1 MRTAPSTTAPAR
13 LRGLAALGCLW
24 LILAA
29 PLPLASG
36 EEDTAAGDAADKAA
50 ATKAAAAKAEAEE
63 AYQDALE
70 RAEGI
75 EEGLMKSVDK
85 VRVNSVAVLNLRQRK
100 PRPDAEPVLVR
111 ASGGSGVI
119 IKYRS
124 KLWILTNVHV
134 TAGHQALQVVT
145 HDGEVR
151 DVELHDSIPE
161 YDIALLKFK
170 EKPRGVKFRGVPVI
184 ASKSERGLKA
194 GTWVIATG
202 SPFFLGEDGRSVTT
216 LGVIS
221 GLDRFLGGQ
230 YQYVGAIQHDAEV
243 NPGNSGGPLWDLK
256 GNFIGINGKIA
267 MNQALRGARPTNT
280 GAAFSLPV
288 HQVEAYLKRLVGEG
302 DAEAGYLG
310 VACETEKDKKGNAV
324 GARITS
330 IERGSPLQQAGRGNK
345 KDDDCPT
352 KDDVIVSLTVKGSLK
367 RVYTASDLREHLS
380 LLPAGQDITIK
391 YKRGKRTKR
400 YKVTLADRG
409 R

>member
-1 MRTAPSTTAPAR
+1 MRMASICRTNR
-13 LRGLAALGCLW
+13 LPWGVLAALLCL
-24 LILAA
+24 LTPAPSLAEDPAPAA
-29 PLPLASG
+29 PVVDAVY
-36 EEDTAAGDAADKAA
+36 EDAR
-50 ATKAAAAKAEAEE
+50 
-63 AYQDALE
+63 E
-70 RAEGI
+70 RAQDI
-75 EEGLMKSVDK
+75 EDDLVGSVTK
-85 VRVNSVAVLNLRQRK
+85 VRVNSVAVLNLRRA
-100 PRPDAEPVLVR
+100 RPAPGAEPVLMK

-119 IKYRS
+119 IRYRS

-134 TAGHQALQVVT
+134 TAGHHELQVVT
-145 HDGEVR
+145 HDGVVR

-170 EKPRGVKFRGVPVI
+170 DTPKRVEFRGVPVS
-184 ASKSERGLKA
+184 ARNSERGLKP

-221 GLDRFLGGQ
+221 GLDRFLGGE

-267 MNQALRGARPTNT
+267 MSQQLRGVRPTST

-288 HQVEAYLKRLVGEG
+288 HQVEAYLKRLVGDD

-310 VACETEKDKKGNAV
+310 VEAETETDDKGKSI
-324 GARITS
+324 GAKITTVD
-330 IERGSPLQQAGRGNK
+330 RRSPLADPRAGADAPKAG
-345 KDDDCPT
+345 
-352 KDDVIVSLTVKGSLK
+352 DVITSLTVKGSLK
-367 RVYTASDLREHLS
+367 AIYTASDLREHLS
-380 LLPAGQDITIK
+380 LLPAGQEITIK
-391 YKRGKRTKR
+391 FKRERRTKR
-400 YKVTLADRG
+400 FKVTLADLG

>member
-1 MRTAPSTTAPAR
+1 MRMASRRIVLGTSCLLLAGLVLLGARASADETPPPKVADAPAA
-13 LRGLAALGCLW
+13 G
-24 LILAA
+24 
-29 PLPLASG
+29 ASVS
-36 EEDTAAGDAADKAA
+36 
-50 ATKAAAAKAEAEE
+50 AEE
-63 AYQDALE
+63 YEEALE

-75 EEGLMKSVDK
+75 EAGLMKSVAK
-85 VRVNSVAVLNLRQRK
+85 VRINSVAVLNLQRR
-100 PRPDAEPVLVR
+100 RPAPKAEPILMT
-111 ASGGSGVI
+111 AGTGSGVI

-134 TAGHQALQVVT
+134 TARHHELQVVT
-145 HDGEVR
+145 HDAVVR

-161 YDIALLKFK
+161 YDIALLRFK
-170 EKPRGVKFRGVPVI
+170 AKPKRVAFRGVPV
-184 ASKSERGLKA
+184 AARNSERGLKA

-202 SPFFLGEDGRSVTT
+202 SPFGLGQDGRCVTT

-256 GNFIGINGKIA
+256 GKFIGINGKIA
-267 MNQALRGARPTNT
+267 MNPALRGARPTST

-288 HQVEAYLKRLVGEG
+288 HQVEAHLKRLVGDG

-310 VACETEKDKKGNAV
+310 VDAETAKDKNGKSV
-324 GARITS
+324 GAKITA
-330 IERGSPLQQAGRGNK
+330 INRRSPLQGRNASATSPKVG
-345 KDDDCPT
+345 
-352 KDDVIVSLTVKGSLK
+352 DVILSLSVKGSLK

-380 LLPAGQDITIK
+380 LLPALQEIRIR
-391 YKRGKRTKR
+391 YKRGKRTH
-400 YKVTLADRG
+400 YFKVVLADRG

>member
-1 MRTAPSTTAPAR
+1 MRTF
-13 LRGLAALGCLW
+13 LAALLG
-24 LILAA
+24 LALLLLA
-29 PLPLASG
+29 PPAFADEAS
-36 EEDTAAGDAADKAA
+36 
-50 ATKAAAAKAEAEE
+50 AEPDPAEE

-75 EEGLMKSVDK
+75 ESGLMKSVDK

-100 PRPDAEPVLVR
+100 VPGQTEPALVR

-119 IKYRS
+119 IKYRG

-134 TAGHQALQVVT
+134 TAGHNALQVVT
-145 HDGEVR
+145 HDGVVR
-151 DVELHDSIPE
+151 DVEQHDSIKE
-161 YDIALLKFK
+161 YDIALLRFK
-170 EKPRGVKFRGVPVI
+170 DKPRGVKFKGVTV
-184 ASKSERGLKA
+184 SKNKSLKGLKS

-256 GNFIGINGKIA
+256 GNFVGINGKIA
-267 MNQALRGARPTNT
+267 MSQQLRGARPTNT
-280 GAAFSLPV
+280 GAAFALPV
-288 HQVEAYLKRLVGEG
+288 HQVEAFLKKLVDKT
-302 DAEAGYLG
+302 DAQAGYLG
-310 VACETEKDKKGNAV
+310 VQAETVTDKKGKSV
-324 GARITS
+324 GARITRFQ
-330 IERGSPLQQAGRGNK
+330 RGSPLQGRGVK
-345 KDDDCPT
+345 KDDQP
-352 KDDVIVSLTVKGSLK
+352 KEGDVITGITVKGSTK
-367 RVYTASDLREHLS
+367 PVHTANDLREILS
-380 LLPAGQDITIK
+380 LLQAGQEITVK

-400 YKVTLADRG
+400 CKCELAKSG

>member
-1 MRTAPSTTAPAR
+1 MQTALRPARPLRWALAAALLPALLLWGGLSGAPA
-13 LRGLAALGCLW
+13 
-24 LILAA
+24 
-29 PLPLASG
+29 
-36 EEDTAAGDAADKAA
+36 EADEQP
-50 ATKAAAAKAEAEE
+50 AEAKPSEEEE
-63 AYQDALE
+63 AYLDALE

-75 EEGLMKSVDK
+75 ERGLMRSVEK
-85 VRVNSVAVLNLRQRK
+85 VRINSVAVLNLRRRK
-100 PRPDAEPVLVR
+100 PAPNAEPVLAR

-119 IKYRS
+119 IRYRS

-134 TAGHQALQVVT
+134 TAGHEALQVVT
-145 HDGEVR
+145 HDGVVR
-151 DVELHDSIPE
+151 DVEQHDSIPE

-170 EKPRGVKFRGVPVI
+170 ERPRRVEFRGVPVI
-184 ASKSERGLKA
+184 ARKSLKGLKP

-221 GLDRFLGGQ
+221 GLDRYLGGQ

-267 MNQALRGARPTNT
+267 MSQRLRGVRPTNT

-288 HQVEAYLKRLVGEG
+288 HQVEAYLKRLVGDG

-310 VACETEKDKKGNAV
+310 VDVETETDEKGKSI
-324 GARITS
+324 GAKITRIK
-330 IERGSPLQQAGRGNK
+330 RGSPLQGPNVDEDAPKVG
-345 KDDDCPT
+345 
-352 KDDVIVSLTVKGSLK
+352 DVITSLTIRGSGK

-380 LLPAGQDITIK
+380 LLSAGQDITIRF
-391 YKRGKRTKR
+391 KRGRRTKR
-400 YKVTLADRG
+400 FKVSLADRG

>member
-1 MRTAPSTTAPAR
+1 MRTAPRLSVTAL
-13 LRGLAALGCLW
+13 LRGAAVAGLLALG
-24 LILAA
+24 LAA
-29 PLPLASG
+29 PLPP
-36 EEDTAAGDAADKAA
+36 AA
-50 ATKAAAAKAEAEE
+50 AEDAPAEPDPAEV
-63 AYQDALE
+63 AYQEALK

-75 EEGLMKSVDK
+75 ESGLMKSVEK
-85 VRVNSVAVLNLRQRK
+85 VRVNSVAVLNLRKRK
-100 PRPDAEPVLVR
+100 MPGQAEPTLVR

-119 IKYRS
+119 IKYRG

-145 HDGEVR
+145 HEGVVR
-151 DVELHDSIPE
+151 DVEQHDSIPE

-170 EKPRGVKFRGVPVI
+170 DKPRGVKFRGVTV
-184 ASKSERGLKA
+184 SKNKSLKGLKA

-256 GNFIGINGKIA
+256 GNFVGINGKIA
-267 MNQALRGARPTNT
+267 MSQQLRGARPTNT
-280 GAAFSLPV
+280 GAAFALPV
-288 HQVEAYLKRLVGEG
+288 HQVEAYLKRLVDKG

-310 VACETEKDKKGNAV
+310 VDAETVTDKKGKSI
-324 GARITS
+324 GARIKGFQ
-330 IERGSPLQQAGRGNK
+330 RGSPLRGRGVDK
-345 KDDDCPT
+345 KDAP
-352 KDDVIVSLTVKGSLK
+352 KEGDVITSITVKGSTK
-367 RVYTASDLREHLS
+367 PVYTANDLREILS
-380 LLPAGQDITIK
+380 LLPAGQEITIK
-391 YKRGKRTKR
+391 YKRDRRTKR
-400 YKVTLADRG
+400 CKCKLADRG